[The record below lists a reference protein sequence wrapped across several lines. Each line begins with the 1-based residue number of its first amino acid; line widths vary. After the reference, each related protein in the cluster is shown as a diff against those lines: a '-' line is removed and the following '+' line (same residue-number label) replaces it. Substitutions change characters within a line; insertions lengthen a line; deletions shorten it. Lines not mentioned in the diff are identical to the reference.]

1 MRGYLLAFLALPIL
15 LTATLQAQ
23 TTTGPTELGLSAH
36 LTFDGNFEDATGAT
50 VNAGAATGTP
60 EFACGVNGTS
70 LSLNGMGD
78 AVSITADIPSNVN
91 QEFDDEDF
99 TVSFYFKHTGTS
111 TATQFLLAKRDTNC
125 MNLQFFTIR
134 YAPLTRTLAVTLR
147 QNNQQAQ
154 ILYPITNDFCWQH
167 VVVARQENGVRLFVN
182 TEEVAEARTSSPVDI
197 SNEGGLTV
205 GTANCLNPGESS
217 FEGLID
223 ELRIYNRA
231 LREAEVATLYLNP
244 DRILNDTRRVFLG
257 EVVPIN
263 LNSTCGVDFQWTPT
277 EGVDDPNAQN
287 PEITPREAGNQT
299 YTVAIQ
305 DAESNCVALDSIPF
319 QVIDP
324 AELDCS
330 QIFLPKAFTP
340 NGIGPAEN
348 ETFGISNPFAISELL
363 SFEVYD
369 RYGAQ
374 MFQTTDPF
382 SRWDGSF
389 NGDPVEPGV
398 VVWRVVY
405 RCEGQEEV
413 ESGSVM
419 VLR

>member
-50 VNAGAATGTP
+50 VNAGAATGMP

-154 ILYPITNDFCWQH
+154 ILYPITND
-167 VVVARQENGVRLFVN
+167 
-182 TEEVAEARTSSPVDI
+182 
-197 SNEGGLTV
+197 
-205 GTANCLNPGESS
+205 
-217 FEGLID
+217 
-223 ELRIYNRA
+223 
-231 LREAEVATLYLNP
+231 
-244 DRILNDTRRVFLG
+244 
-257 EVVPIN
+257 
-263 LNSTCGVDFQWTPT
+263 
-277 EGVDDPNAQN
+277 
-287 PEITPREAGNQT
+287 
-299 YTVAIQ
+299 
-305 DAESNCVALDSIPF
+305 
-319 QVIDP
+319 
-324 AELDCS
+324 
-330 QIFLPKAFTP
+330 
-340 NGIGPAEN
+340 
-348 ETFGISNPFAISELL
+348 
-363 SFEVYD
+363 
-369 RYGAQ
+369 
-374 MFQTTDPF
+374 
-382 SRWDGSF
+382 
-389 NGDPVEPGV
+389 
-398 VVWRVVY
+398 
-405 RCEGQEEV
+405 
-413 ESGSVM
+413 
-419 VLR
+419 

>member
-1 MRGYLLAFLALPIL
+1 MHGRLLICLTLCYLTSF
-15 LTATLQAQ
+15 TGFAQ
-23 TTTGPTELGLSAH
+23 GTTGPTEQGLAAH

-50 VNAGAATGTP
+50 VNAGAATGMP

-78 AVSITADIPSNVN
+78 AVSITADITSNVN
-91 QEFDDEDF
+91 QEFDDRNF
-99 TVSFYFKHTGTS
+99 TLSFYFKPTGTS
-111 TATQFLLAKRDTNC
+111 AATQFLISKRDTNC

-167 VVVARQENGVRLFVN
+167 VTVVRQENGVRLFMN

-197 SNEGGLTV
+197 SNTGGLTI
-205 GTANCLNPGESS
+205 GTANCLNPGETS

-223 ELRIYNRA
+223 ELRVYNRA
-231 LREAEVATLYLNP
+231 LRQTEVNSLYLNP
-244 DRILNDTRRVFLG
+244 DRILNTTRRLFLG
-257 EVVPIN
+257 EVLPIN
-263 LNSTCGVDFQWTPT
+263 LNSTCGVSFEWSPT
-277 EGVDDPNAQN
+277 DGVSDPNAQN
-287 PEITPREAGNQT
+287 PDITPTEAGNQT
-299 YTVAIQ
+299 YFVAVQ
-305 DAESNCVALDSIPF
+305 DAESNCVAMDSIRL
-319 QVIDP
+319 QIIDP

-340 NGIGPAEN
+340 NGIGPTAN

-363 SFEVYD
+363 SFEIYD

-382 SRWDGSF
+382 GRWDGSF
-389 NGDPVEPGV
+389 NGDPVEPGIA
-398 VVWRVVY
+398 VWRVVY